1 MTDSIVIMAAGA
13 SSRMKRQTLNNKL
26 SSEKVKEANS
36 KSKALIEF
44 GEDKTPFISYLLK
57 NIICSGFKNIY
68 IVTSRNDSYFR
79 ENFEQILKIELNKV
93 NIFFAIQHIPIHRKK
108 PLGTA
113 DAVLQ
118 TMNQFPELK
127 SNFFCVCNGDN
138 LYSKQALIKIRKT
151 KFKNA
156 FIAYD
161 RDGLKFPKQ
170 RISSFAIAKIDNENI
185 LLDIIEK
192 PSKQMIN
199 ESKDSLGK
207 IRVSMNLLK
216 FDGEKSYSYFNN
228 CTINKKR
235 NEKEIPDVI
244 KKMISEGRI
253 NIKGILISENVLDLT
268 SKNDIVEVQKY
279 II

>member
-13 SSRMKRQTLNNKL
+13 STRMKKSTIDNSL
-26 SSEKVKEANS
+26 SNEKVKEANN

-44 GEDKTPFISYLLK
+44 GEKSIPFISYLLQ
-57 NIICSGFKNIY
+57 NIIYSGFKNIY
-68 IVTSRNDSYFR
+68 IVTSENDTHFR
-79 ENFEQILKIELNKV
+79 KNFQDILKIDLSKS
-93 NIFFAIQHIPIHRKK
+93 NIFFSIQYIPINRKK

-113 DAVLQ
+113 DAILQ

-127 SNFFCVCNGDN
+127 TNSFCVCNGDN
-138 LYSKQALIKIRKT
+138 LYSKQALTTIRKT

-161 RDGLKFPKQ
+161 REGLKFSKK
-170 RISSFAIAKIDNENI
+170 RISSFAIVKIDNENKLI
-185 LLDIIEK
+185 DIIEK
-192 PSKQMIN
+192 PGKQTIN

-216 FDGEKSYSYFNN
+216 FDGKHSYIYFNN
-228 CTINKKR
+228 CRINKNR

-244 KKMISEGRI
+244 KKMTSEGKI
-253 NIKGILISENVLDLT
+253 NINGILMSENVLDLT
-268 SKNDIVEVQKY
+268 SKKDIAKVQKY
-279 II
+279 IF